1 PARLAALDVDRGT
14 SCDRRQP
21 RRHLAVL
28 IETARRAPGI
38 QEGLLGR
45 LFSQSGVSQH
55 AIGDSVDE
63 TPVCAIDAADG
74 IGIAVAEPP
83 PCPPVHP
90 TLAATPHARDA
101 TNRVALTAGATACR
115 SRARQSGHPGLGG
128 PNRNRE
134 RGAG

>member
-1 PARLAALDVDRGT
+1 MLQAYYLPLIRRQPFERATNLPDSVQRIGGLGLRRQRRISWSDRLERVGAPARLAALDVDRGT

-28 IETARRAPGI
+28 IETAGRAPGI

-83 PCPPVHP
+83 P
-90 TLAATPHARDA
+90 
-101 TNRVALTAGATACR
+101 
-115 SRARQSGHPGLGG
+115 
-128 PNRNRE
+128 
-134 RGAG
+134 